1 MFFSPYGKKFS
12 QLFMLKLRNQ
22 IYLFI
27 YLLNFG
33 FVSKKDV
40 IIEKLFDFMVLI

>member
-1 MFFSPYGKKFS
+1 
-12 QLFMLKLRNQ
+12 MLKLRNQ
-22 IYLFI
+22 I

>member
-1 MFFSPYGKKFS
+1 MAKSSVSCLCLNWEIK
-12 QLFMLKLRNQ
+12 
-22 IYLFI
+22 FI